1 VTDFEPQFH
10 PRLIPGLAARYE
22 YEDDEEVITIGAAAS
37 QRGYYTLEEFRTVC
51 RWKTK
56 RSQRHVL
63 NNSRETVE
71 EQTRIALSEE
81 STERERMR
89 ALRSLNG
96 VGLRTASALLHLAD
110 AERWPILDVRALHAL
125 GVKGITSYSF
135 KLWSEYVPVWLD
147 LKEQAAVGGRILDR
161 SLWQWSRDNRHHE
174 C

>member
-1 VTDFEPQFH
+1 MTDFEPQFH

-37 QRGYYTLEEFRTVC
+37 QRGYYTLEEFRTV
-51 RWKTK
+51 
-56 RSQRHVL
+56 